1 VRATLGRRGRALEE
15 GGGGRDAGQAMNDS
29 HDSELTTGTPS
40 APTDS
45 LTAGLA
51 ARFSW

>member
-1 VRATLGRRGRALEE
+1 
-15 GGGGRDAGQAMNDS
+15 MNDP
-29 HDSELTTGTPS
+29 HDPELTTGTPS

-51 ARFSW
+51 AGFYW